1 MSEPAC
7 SSCGWDAEGCRSGN
21 NPGTW
26 RCDHQEL
33 SLIPFSH
40 PWGEES
46 SRSPSTQYWGLS
58 LGTATPRLP
67 LDLVPA
73 FLSINPLGPCM
84 KLCLPH
90 LSSPLFLGLFL
101 KLPFSRCVFFLH
113 SFPTHVCSS
122 HCTVLVYS
130 LTHCCQHVQGNAG
143 MRHYRYR
150 RAVGGLVSFRQERCA
165 SPSSNLHEN
174 ILLGIQE
181 IG

>member
-84 KLCLPH
+84 KPCLTSTPQFTSLSGSVLQTPFLPLCFLPAFFPH
-90 LSSPLFLGLFL
+90 PCLLFPLGSSCVQLDPLLPARPGQCWDEALQVQESSWRAGFLQAR
-101 KLPFSRCVFFLH
+101 KMC
-113 SFPTHVCSS
+113 FPQQQS
-122 HCTVLVYS
+122 
-130 LTHCCQHVQGNAG
+130 A
-143 MRHYRYR
+143 
-150 RAVGGLVSFRQERCA
+150 
-165 SPSSNLHEN
+165 
-174 ILLGIQE
+174 
-181 IG
+181 